1 MSSPF
6 PDLGVP
12 IPRDL
17 VPLPRAASLLLW
29 TGAYLRGD
37 VGPDDA
43 VEIALGAGH
52 RQRTVGGADLFD
64 WMTQLR
70 RLPLAQARLVL
81 PQPGRIAGL
90 IGPPA
95 AITRAL
101 TAQQAIVVTA
111 AGIAEHTLLP
121 EVEEMESSGADAARR
136 LEVTWSLVPGDGRQV
151 PPPANS
157 SGAREELLHALRR
170 AADSSAHL
178 DLVPEEPIPQAALP
192 PDWTAAG
199 LPRHVPGPARH
210 LLTLAA
216 RTLLLTRA
224 ELAAAPSVPTAGGA
238 AARERILRE
247 LAEASREALV
257 DQVGALT
264 AAELA

>member
-1 MSSPF
+1 MSEAF
-6 PDLGVP
+6 PDLSP
-12 IPRDL
+12 QIPRDL

-29 TGAYLRGD
+29 AGAYLRGD

-43 VEIALGAGH
+43 VSIAHGAGH
-52 RQRTVGGADLFD
+52 RRRGAEGEDLFD

-95 AITRAL
+95 AITRAVM
-101 TAQQAIVVTA
+101 AEQAIVVTA
-111 AGIAEHTLLP
+111 AGLGEHTLIP
-121 EVEEMESSGADAARR
+121 EVEELGADGTRGV
-136 LEVTWSLVPGDGRQV
+136 EVTWSRIPGTAAQV
-151 PPPANS
+151 APPANS
-157 SGAREELLHALRR
+157 SGAREELLRALRR
-170 AADSSAHL
+170 AADGSTHL

-192 PDWTAAG
+192 AGWTAAG

-216 RTLLLTRA
+216 RTLLLTRT
-224 ELAAAPSVPTAGGA
+224 ELAAESAAPSLSGA
-238 AARERILRE
+238 SRREQILRE
-247 LAEASREALV
+247 LADASREALV
-257 DQVGALT
+257 DQVT
-264 AAELA
+264 AVVDAEMP